1 MKFRQAYR
9 EYQKSV
15 LIDQFTYDN
24 YIRNFID
31 CNHFITGESSHEL
44 NKKNQEVNIL
54 FDLLK
59 NGKDLVDKYF
69 SKKDFSYRDYKCL
82 RNEWT
87 NLYQKPNLIESI
99 NTIKEDK
106 KNTIIIPEESIDSTS
121 KSVADVSINNAQVLP
136 FEKMLLLDDERKKQV
151 LLGKIE
157 KLLNTG
163 IKGKNVAFM
172 ILALWELGYLSSV
185 VEKNALFNALREKFG
200 PELNIGTDRGIYN
213 YLDPKIYEHYKSE
226 INLMKKQFK
235 LD

>member
-1 MKFRQAYR
+1 
-9 EYQKSV
+9 
-15 LIDQFTYDN
+15 
-24 YIRNFID
+24 
-31 CNHFITGESSHEL
+31 
-44 NKKNQEVNIL
+44 
-54 FDLLK
+54 
-59 NGKDLVDKYF
+59 
-69 SKKDFSYRDYKCL
+69 
-82 RNEWT
+82 
-87 NLYQKPNLIESI
+87 
-99 NTIKEDK
+99 
-106 KNTIIIPEESIDSTS
+106 
-121 KSVADVSINNAQVLP
+121 
-136 FEKMLLLDDERKKQV
+136 MLLLDDERKKQV